1 VRWITGSSS
10 TGRAL
15 QNERI
20 EKKMINGVGNNLGM
34 EKLAGGG
41 ATPAK
46 TGNAGST
53 GGSSFSD
60 MLKSSID
67 EVSRLQQ
74 DASKAVEDLATNK
87 TENVT
92 GVMTAVE
99 KSDLAFKTLLA
110 IRSKL
115 MEAYD
120 EIKNIPI

>member
-1 VRWITGSSS
+1 MLNGIT
-10 TGRAL
+10 
-15 QNERI
+15 
-20 EKKMINGVGNNLGM
+20 NNLSIGNV
-34 EKLAGGG
+34 ASAG

-46 TGNAGST
+46 TAGT
-53 GGSSFSD
+53 GGSSFAD
-60 MLKSSID
+60 VLKNSID

-74 DASKAVEDLATNK
+74 DASKAVEDLATGK

-92 GVMTAVE
+92 GVMTAME

-115 MEAYD
+115 MEAYE